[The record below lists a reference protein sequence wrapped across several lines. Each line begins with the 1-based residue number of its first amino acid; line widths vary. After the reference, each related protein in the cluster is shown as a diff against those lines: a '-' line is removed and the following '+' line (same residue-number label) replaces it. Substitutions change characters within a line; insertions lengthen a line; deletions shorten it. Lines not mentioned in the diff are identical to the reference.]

1 MNFMTASI
9 FFSYL
14 QAIIELAANIL
25 IIACAIS
32 YLRNKK

>member
-1 MNFMTASI
+1 MTASI

-14 QAIIELAANIL
+14 QAIIELSANIL